1 VNSNDRPASGPRA
14 LSRYSRHIRLRD
26 SGAANVLGWLLL
38 IAFVIIV
45 WWLAVDISG
54 AAVIVAPPPGR
65 VVEDILSAPDLY
77 AVATLQTVLDALG
90 GLTIGVAIACLSA
103 VVTWW
108 SATLAG
114 VVRPAVYLAQAV
126 PLVALIPIVNQIT
139 SYGSSTGIIICA
151 LATFFPSYVLVASAL
166 RAASRRSWNVAA
178 ALGSTRGQL
187 LRYVALPAAVPAFFV
202 ALQVSATL
210 SILAAFGTEY
220 LVGSSGLGGLFSMV
234 RGNYMYP
241 ARTWGVA
248 VVATILSCI
257 TFGVT
262 VLATR
267 AIERRFR

>member
-1 VNSNDRPASGPRA
+1 VSNA
-14 LSRYSRHIRLRD
+14 
-26 SGAANVLGWLLL
+26 VGWLSL

-45 WWLAVDISG
+45 WWLAVGISG
-54 AAVIVAPPPGR
+54 AAVIVAPPPDR
-65 VVEDILSAPDLY
+65 VAQDILSAPDLY
-77 AVATLQTVLDALG
+77 AMATLQTVLDALG
-90 GLTIGVAIACLSA
+90 GLTIGVVVACLSA
-103 VVTWW
+103 IVTWW
-108 SATLAG
+108 SAMIAG
-114 VVRPAVYLAQAV
+114 FVRPVVYLAQAV

-151 LATFFPSYVLVASAL
+151 LTTFFPSYVLVASAL
-166 RAASRRSWNVAA
+166 RASSRSSWNVAA
-178 ALGSTRGQL
+178 ALGATRGQL
-187 LRYVALPAAVPAFFV
+187 LRYVALPAAVPALFV

-220 LVGSSGLGGLFSMV
+220 LVGSNGLGGLFSLV

-248 VVATILSCI
+248 ILATALSCA
-257 TFGVT
+257 TFGLA